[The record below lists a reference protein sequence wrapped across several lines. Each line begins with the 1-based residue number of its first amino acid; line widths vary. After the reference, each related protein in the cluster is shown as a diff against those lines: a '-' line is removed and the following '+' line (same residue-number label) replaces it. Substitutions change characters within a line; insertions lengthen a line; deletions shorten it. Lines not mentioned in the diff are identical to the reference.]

1 MTVRVE
7 AGRDL
12 VKLSLPQRD
21 VLERMAHGAVL
32 FVRLQKTETG
42 VQQMCWIGSVELLPM
57 TVNALITARL
67 IEQRDKIAQ
76 KSGVLTASYVMSYAG
91 QAALQAS

>member
-1 MTVRVE
+1 
-7 AGRDL
+7 
-12 VKLSLPQRD
+12 VKLSLPQRE

-32 FVRLQKTETG
+32 FVRLEPTEAG
-42 VQQMCWIGSVELLPM
+42 VQQTCWIGSVELPPM

-67 IEQRDKIAQ
+67 LEQRDKISQ
-76 KSGVLTASYVMSYAG
+76 KSGSLTRSYVMSYAG